1 MFPFAI
7 NNTLKFLSHTSES
20 FDDDMIKD
28 RINQTIFQALGPKK
42 NVKINAI
49 VVIECDNEPKR
60 TLVINESSNGNIN
73 INPNIH
79 IAAKLPNNAFASIST
94 NSVQNHTGV
103 LLQQPPLFST
113 TIEDLQALFNITPS
127 NPPRQNVS
135 VSEILPQNQM
145 NFSFISTQNCSPESI
160 SKIDKPGD
168 NNEFALS
175 SRKRKS
181 EKPMKIPQDSPL
193 DSNGLDLTINVKQE
207 RIVVN
212 DTESKME
219 RFFNCNLPIWPCSTT
234 ADMKPYI
241 TQAPLIISKPKK
253 LQSMTG
259 HKKSSKVFNCNQ
271 CKLQFNSLNAL
282 CKHTFSD
289 HRAFRCT
296 FCSANFTQ
304 RSNLQRHSLKHVGFK
319 PFICNVCGKAYYR
332 KDHLVRHIEVSHPGS
347 DPKSNITVK
356 LSSSE
361 CLEYLERMQNN
372 RLIEMENAEDGK
384 EVMEQLGLE
393 PIGKTSPFVIHLP
406 DIENSPYND
415 DGMEINSQSDNGK
428 FISIVKEEIESPG
441 RLQIALD
448 ENSIPNRENV
458 NGIMKIE
465 EEMMPTDFSG
475 SNSLT
480 YIENCQEQILK
491 NCI

>member
-7 NNTLKFLSHTSES
+7 NNTLKFLSHNSES
-20 FDDDMIKD
+20 VEDDMIKD
-28 RINQTIFQALGPKK
+28 RIQQSIFQAVGPKK
-42 NVKINAI
+42 NIKINAI

-60 TLVINESSNGNIN
+60 TFVINETSNGNI

-94 NSVQNHTGV
+94 NSVTNHTGV
-103 LLQQPPLFST
+103 LLQQPPMFST
-113 TIEDLQALFNITPS
+113 TIEDLQALFNITTS
-127 NPPRQNVS
+127 NAVRQNVS
-135 VSEILPQNQM
+135 VSDPSNQM

-160 SKIDKPGD
+160 LKNEKPGD

-181 EKPMKIPQDSPL
+181 EKPMKIPQDSPI

-207 RIVVN
+207 RTTIN
-212 DTESKME
+212 DTENKME
-219 RFFNCNLPIWPCSTT
+219 RFFNCNLPIWPCATST
-234 ADMKPYI
+234 DIKPFI
-241 TQAPLIISKPKK
+241 NQAPLIVSKPKK
-253 LQSMTG
+253 IQTMPG

-372 RLIEMENAEDGK
+372 RLIEIENSEDSK
-384 EVMEQLGLE
+384 EVMGQICLDPME
-393 PIGKTSPFVIHLP
+393 KKSPFAIHLP
-406 DIENSPYND
+406 DIEDSPIND
-415 DGMEINSQSDNGK
+415 DCMGNGQSDNSK
-428 FISIVKEEIESPG
+428 FISMVKEEIESPG
-441 RLQIALD
+441 RLQIALED
-448 ENSIPNRENV
+448 NIPNRESL
-458 NGIMKIE
+458 NGIKID
-465 EEMMPTDFSG
+465 EEMIPTNLSG
-475 SNSLT
+475 NNS